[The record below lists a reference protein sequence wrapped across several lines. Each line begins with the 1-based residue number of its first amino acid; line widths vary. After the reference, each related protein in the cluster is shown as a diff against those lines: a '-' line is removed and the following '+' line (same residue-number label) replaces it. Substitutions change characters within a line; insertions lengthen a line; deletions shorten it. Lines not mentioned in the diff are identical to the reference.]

1 MKNSSWINQDRLNQ
15 TLLVFALLVSFLYF
29 LPRWADQNTNSRM
42 DMIVAV
48 VENGTFQIDP
58 YVQNTVDFAKVGAHY
73 YSDKPPG
80 AALLGIPVYEVLRL
94 ALKSPFLGPLVTH
107 LSANPAF
114 QATLNANGTGISED
128 KVRIAI
134 SQVAVT
140 YLVATLPTLLLAL
153 LLYRFLRQM
162 KIKPGVSLFAVLAYG
177 LLTPAFAYANNFYS
191 HQLSSALLFAAFYL
205 AFNRQKIGQAGRLL
219 LIGFLI
225 GYAVISEY
233 QVVLIAAILF
243 LYTFYQLF
251 RNGSWLKIGWVLLT
265 GLVVMAGWMV
275 YNTLIFGGP
284 FNISYVYS
292 ADWTVQHQTGF
303 MSLTYPHLDALWGMT
318 FSLFRGLFLLSP
330 VLLLAFPGLFFW
342 WQDKKAFRAELV
354 AVISIIL
361 AMVLFNSSSIMWW
374 GGFSIGPRYFLPAVP
389 FMTLPLGYFLNRY
402 FEKAW
407 ANILAAVLA
416 VLSLVSTWG
425 MTLAGQS
432 FPPDTI
438 FDPFT
443 AYAIPNWQAGNIARN
458 LGTLLGFTGFS
469 SLLPLAIILLS
480 AALAWIFLSQSIP
493 AKHKSTQWKIE
504 NSSLS

>member
-1 MKNSSWINQDRLNQ
+1 MNKNLWINQDRLNQ
-15 TLLVFALLVSFLYF
+15 TALVFILLISFLYF

-58 YVQNTVDFAKVGAHY
+58 YVQNTVDFAKVGSHY

-80 AALLGIPVYEVLRL
+80 AGLLGIPVYAGLRL
-94 ALKSPFLGPLVTH
+94 ALQTPMIGPLVTR

-114 QATLNANGTGISED
+114 QATLNTSGTGISED

-140 YLVATLPTLLLAL
+140 YVVATLPTLLLAL
-153 LLYRFLRQM
+153 LLYRLLRQM
-162 KIKPGVSLFAVLAYG
+162 KVQPGVSLFTVIAYG

-191 HQLSSALLFAAFYL
+191 HQLSASLLFAAFYL
-205 AFNRQKIGQAGRLL
+205 SFNRQKIAHVGRLL
-219 LIGFLI
+219 LTGLLI

-233 QVVLIAAILF
+233 QVVLIAGILF
-243 LYTFYQLF
+243 LYTIYQLF
-251 RNGSWLKIGWVLLT
+251 RNGSWLKIGWVLLA
-265 GLVVMAGWMV
+265 GLVVMAGWMI

-284 FNISYVYS
+284 FNVSYAYS

-330 VLLLAFPGLFFW
+330 VLLLAFPGLVSW
-342 WQDKKAFRAELV
+342 VRAKLFRPELV
-354 AVISIIL
+354 VVISIIL
-361 AMVLFNSSSIMWW
+361 AMGLFNSSSVMWW
-374 GGFSIGPRYFLPAVP
+374 GGFSIGPRYLLPAFP
-389 FMTLPLGYFLNRY
+389 FMALPLSIFLNRN
-402 FEKAW
+402 FQKVW
-407 ANILAAVLA
+407 VTLLVGVLA
-416 VLSLVSTWG
+416 ILSLVSTWG
-425 MTLAGQS
+425 MALAGQS

-438 FDPFT
+438 LDPFSS
-443 AYAIPNWQAGNIARN
+443 YAIPNWQSGNIARN
-458 LGTLLGFTGFS
+458 LGTLLGFQGLS
-469 SLLPLAIILLS
+469 SLVPLVIVLL
-480 AALAWIFLSQSIP
+480 LAVLVWISLGQSILN
-493 AKHKSTQWKIE
+493 KQKSTQWKIE